1 VIDAPTHAVTVIGIG
16 NTLMGDDGVGVRVA
30 EELLAAGVGPGA
42 EVVVGSVAGMSLVGH
57 LLDSRH
63 VIFVDAI
70 DAGDEPGSIFRFDP
84 DDVGVSN
91 LRSNTIHGMS
101 VSYLVTSARMSGAR
115 PDVIVY
121 GVQVADVS
129 CCPDMLS
136 PPVEDAAVRV
146 IELVAEEV
154 AGILARGE

>member
-1 VIDAPTHAVTVIGIG
+1 MIDAPTVAVTVIGIG

-30 EELLAAGVGPGA
+30 EELQTLDHGPGA
-42 EVVVGSVAGMSLVGH
+42 EIVVGSVAGMSLVCH

-84 DDVGVSN
+84 DDVGVTS

-129 CCPDMLS
+129 CCPDTLS
-136 PPVEDAAVRV
+136 PPVEDAAARV
-146 IELVAEEV
+146 VELVTEEI
-154 AGILARGE
+154 AGILGGG